1 MVSAWQHQCLERPY
15 RPERHQRQEALVLA
29 DDAFALL
36 LLHGH
41 VVAEQASAV
50 SRIRPL
56 LAQLPRRLVGHS
68 LVGPDL
74 AVRVWVA
81 GTHHGAAVLEDEDMT
96 YPVDGTELD
105 VLVGPGLDHLAD
117 GVLLHLA
124 QGEVVAR
131 GEADHPADASFAL
144 DHQQPVTALRSAG
157 RLRHQGGKVVV
168 EYVGGGVRGGARA
181 ACPFVARA
189 QVASGVV
196 LGAPLVGYI
205 LDLPLP
211 GACGAVRR
219 YQDPFT
225 GQPVEPAVRRIEHV
239 DPQVRCGVTHA
250 EKGRASMPGA
260 TGRG

>member
-1 MVSAWQHQCLERPY
+1 MVSSWQHQCLERPY

-36 LLHGH
+36 QLHGQ

-124 QGEVVAR
+124 QGEVVAW
-131 GEADHPADASFAL
+131 GEADDPADASFAL
-144 DHQQPVTALRSAG
+144 GHQQPVTALRCAG
-157 RLRHQGGKVVV
+157 GLRLERCEVVV
-168 EYVGGGVRGGARA
+168 EDEGGAVPGRSCIARPLVAGAEVAGGV
-181 ACPFVARA
+181 V
-189 QVASGVV
+189 
-196 LGAPLVGYI
+196 
-205 LDLPLP
+205 
-211 GACGAVRR
+211 
-219 YQDPFT
+219 
-225 GQPVEPAVRRIEHV
+225 
-239 DPQVRCGVTHA
+239 
-250 EKGRASMPGA
+250 GRASLVG
-260 TGRG
+260 